1 MSLGL
6 RKLLTVLM
14 VCLTALGIILSIYLL
29 IQVWRYRQP
38 VADRLQTTLEQSSTI
53 LQTTDE
59 GLSVIDQVINNVYT
73 STIYLDEATKAFSQT
88 VQSTNLF
95 IDSAGTFVGENLI
108 TTITNTQTA
117 LDSAQA
123 SAKVIDNILSTISRI
138 PLIGINY
145 NPTLPLNIALGEVS
159 TSLDPLQ
166 GTLKD
171 FQTNLEITQD
181 NMQLFSSQISVL
193 DENIIAINKNL
204 RQAQTTID
212 SYRTQV
218 NSIKSWVDRAKN
230 NLPAW
235 ITTLAWIL
243 TIIILWLVMI
253 EIAIML
259 QGITLL
265 APYRL
270 SQEGPNDQL

>member
-6 RKLLTVLM
+6 RRVLFVSM
-14 VCLTALGIILSIYLL
+14 VCITALGILLSIFLL
-29 IQVWRYRQP
+29 IQVWRNRQP
-38 VADRLQTTLEQSSTI
+38 VADKLQAALEQSTTI

-59 GLSVIDQVINNVYT
+59 GLGVIDQVISNVYT
-73 STIYLDEATKAFSQT
+73 STIYIDEVTQAFSQT

-95 IDSAGTFVGENLI
+95 MDSADTFIGDNLI
-108 TTITNTQTA
+108 TTITNTQAA

-123 SAKVIDNILSTISRI
+123 SAKVIDNILSAMSRI
-138 PLIGINY
+138 PLIGIRY

-171 FQTNLEITQD
+171 FQTNLATTQENIQVFND
-181 NMQLFSSQISVL
+181 QISVL
-193 DENIIAINKNL
+193 DKNIIAIDKNL

-212 SYRTQV
+212 SYRSQV
-218 NSIKSWVDRAKN
+218 NSVKSWADKAKN

-235 ITTLAWIL
+235 ISTISWIL
-243 TIIILWLVMI
+243 TIIILWLVI
-253 EIAIML
+253 IQIAIML
-259 QGITLL
+259 QAITLL
-265 APYRL
+265 TPNRL
-270 SQEGPNDQL
+270 SHDVPIEHQ